1 MSYGEAS
8 IRNLFDEDDGP
19 GLSEVDKLKG
29 EIEVLKE
36 EKEDVQAE
44 LAAFM
49 VDYDKK
55 EEELSAANSTLDM
68 LFMKRD
74 EQLEE
79 QKERIAELEQQVK
92 DLKMIATP
100 TSKLNG
106 KVAFKL

>member
-1 MSYGEAS
+1 MSNGEAS
-8 IRNLFDEDDGP
+8 IRNLFDEDDEP

-55 EEELSAANSTLDM
+55 EEDLKSANECLDM
-68 LFMKRD
+68 LFTKRD
-74 EQLEE
+74 EQLEG
-79 QKERIAELEQQVK
+79 QKERIAELEQEVK
-92 DLKMIATP
+92 DLKMSGDTD
-100 TSKLNG
+100 K
-106 KVAFKL
+106 